1 MESNDTIDRFLNPR
15 RLSTLKGE
23 MPPLHVYII
32 RDALRLPKSP
42 TILKNIYPFYTIED
56 IKREIWIHEN
66 SDLDILPKFQ
76 FLGILSGNQYEE
88 DYPQQGQY
96 YVGAD
101 TEWHELGA
109 PINTLLQL
117 QSPLDVLKS
126 NTGDERFVDS
136 SGRLQSL
143 KVDRKERVT
152 IDDAFLIP
160 RGGELPVFHVYTLSA
175 LLQMRTFAQPIS
187 EYDFNGR
194 LAPYFPTFSSDS
206 QMTPTEADIRY
217 AETLKSYI
225 MNRNRAIKRIDNFI
239 GEIEPLPLS
248 LTGVQFIRLVWD
260 ISNMNVNFEGCE
272 ALFYNLSANERRPFL
287 RLLPLDGTPLTK
299 LYSPGALTISES
311 ISIDLIKQWAQEKTP
326 FNEKDYFFAKVL
338 LYEGMNPIFGT
349 LRIQED
355 GTADF
360 IVTPPKNIRKLD
372 PELEL
377 RNIKTN
383 LTEAIDRTPLENK
396 PYSLAEASLTVTLQL
411 QPKSARITKQSI
423 RDKLQHGFQPFFQ
436 EIAPLPNEQPL
447 IMLRYKCVTNFTNED
462 RIFSFLTQI
471 ISKKLIDGSVSLPE
485 LPALVATEFGI
496 EQEEAQMRVEGWFKA
511 RNNFGLADAAGN
523 DIRPISNSGIDIAI
537 FAQHPSYS
545 FHIYRAEGSAHLE
558 RIYTLIDL
566 LFNIPDNE
574 LKNEPTISEDVR
586 LSVEARVSPEG
597 IIERGDNQIL
607 PPTSPVEQLPS
618 SVVNPGDGTDNFD
631 DFLFYTTGA
640 PEEGEVTEDVTAPPP
655 TVTLPPPAKEV
666 ILPERVPEGKVI
678 AAPQVRPATAPA
690 APEEEGPIVAGSYFI
705 NKLKELDKTLFVY
718 KKADKSVKHYSS
730 GCQANEDRQPLALS
744 EQQYRRMRQ
753 EYQEDEDNGEL
764 FFREYPIRE
773 KTDPQTPPP
782 GAEIVNIMKYGS
794 DPGRQNYYLCPNLY
808 CIRDEIFIRKKDF
821 KGKKDRHDNNKP
833 ENSCPFCYGR
843 KIQDKN
849 RPGVNET
856 VYERKN
862 KPKADK
868 PHAFI
873 GVLTKQKN
881 PAGLSL
887 PCCFTDPVVLRLSEE
902 PFVHIREYE
911 TKYSTTE
918 KSVAPVNEVAPKT
931 QPAILPAVTYYQLL
945 KQHIHS
951 EYIVGPDKYPLEPGK
966 VGLCSAVLDTYLG
979 QVSASLVT
987 RTAIKQDLKRNARGF
1002 LRIGVSNSIRN
1013 RNMSLLAALAPLLV
1027 VTNTAEQVANH
1038 IRKAIYPVL
1047 FQSFNFGNLVLEFYD
1062 PKDPPPSNNE
1072 LEKWAKIH
1080 LNVTIETTNRFYV
1093 ERLYNAYNRFIH
1105 FLEDPSQPKELR
1117 QFAHILAEPGVLTDN
1132 GITIIVIDY
1141 SGNPNDPKTEINI
1154 RCPLQG
1160 YDSEQYA
1167 NNDIVFLTHDPSG
1180 IWEPLIYTDNT
1191 PAVGRE
1197 GDLHDHYF
1205 LFQAA
1210 ALGKQDENVR
1220 SRIHEFRKQCDSS
1233 SLGAYTSQTAP
1244 SGKSLSESLIPKRIL
1259 LNRIGWTPYGLVRDS
1274 YNHVV
1279 AATFRINSRLVAV
1292 PFADDGSLDNFVLYN
1307 QDPDKK
1313 KAEIKRIHFNW
1324 DDFKAADT
1332 ADIINF
1338 YESFINIQFDQYQGY
1353 EINNIVQYTDRV
1365 AVQLKNGILIPARSI
1380 TGQSKYQ
1387 IKTERLRKN
1396 PEWFINKEIAEPNT
1410 SKSSGFLE
1418 DMILPLKKKDADEVF
1433 QHLRLTFSNYIG
1445 SKSAGATLRKRI
1457 QDIIERNNE
1466 IREDYLELY
1475 ERRKR
1480 LEILIGPLIESWL
1493 TVSDNFSPKNSLL
1506 RIDCRIVDKGQCD
1519 NYCIWKEDTSTC
1531 SIHAPSKVT
1540 LGAKHDSKL
1549 GEDHTVDGSRFFM
1562 LRLLDEL
1569 LRLPEKRRQLLY
1581 KDVSYLSSPSKTV
1594 KIGDQT
1600 IIPEVNTQWYQFLI
1614 EETLQKPLEQPI
1626 FFEEFSRD
1634 DADPRNITSNSA
1646 YILPEKLVKMIGDEA
1661 VAENLRIWKSANLY
1675 NLLISL
1681 NISLTDIAGGEKN
1694 IKKLNKEII
1703 NKIRKEKGFTVGQID
1718 LREPDEGIIG
1728 YSQKTSDIV
1737 LIILLESGDVG
1748 FVVNSKTPRRPYIA
1762 KNELGLLETAV
1773 DAIPRAPIR
1782 LGKVPKLSKPPI
1794 PTTAPA

>member
-23 MPPLHVYII
+23 IPPLHVYII

-42 TILKNIYPFYTIED
+42 IILKNIYPFYTIED

-66 SDLDILPKFQ
+66 ADLDILPKFQ
-76 FLGILSGNQYEE
+76 FLGILTENPHEE
-88 DYPQQGQY
+88 DYPQPGQFY
-96 YVGAD
+96 IGAD
-101 TEWHELGA
+101 TEWHELGVS
-109 PINTLLQL
+109 INTLVKL
-117 QSPLDVLKS
+117 QSPLDVLK
-126 NTGDERFVDS
+126 NDTGDERFVDS

-160 RGGELPVFHVYTLSA
+160 RGGELPIFHVYTLSA
-175 LLQMRTFAQPIS
+175 LLQMRTFGQQIS

-206 QMTPTEADIRY
+206 QMTPTETDIRH
-217 AETLKSYI
+217 AENLKAYI
-225 MNRNRAIKRIDNFI
+225 RNRNHAIKRIDGFI
-239 GEIEPLPLS
+239 EEIEPLPLS
-248 LTGVQFIRLVWD
+248 LTGVQFIRFVWD
-260 ISNMNVNFEGCE
+260 ISNKNSNFEGCE

-299 LYSPGALTISES
+299 LYSPGALTISET
-311 ISIDLIKQWAQEKTP
+311 ISIELIKQWAQEKTP

-355 GTADF
+355 GSADF

-377 RNIKTN
+377 RNIKAN
-383 LTEAIDRTPLENK
+383 LTEAIDKTSLENI
-396 PYSLAEASLTVTLQL
+396 PFSLAEASLTVTLQL
-411 QPKSARITKQSI
+411 QAKSSRITKQSI
-423 RDKLQHGFQPFFQ
+423 RDKLQRGFQPFFQ

-462 RIFSFLTQI
+462 NIFSFLTQI
-471 ISKKLIDGSVSLPE
+471 ISKKLIDGTVSLPE

-496 EQEEAQMRVEGWFKA
+496 EQEQAQMRVEGWFRA

-523 DIRPISNSGIDIAI
+523 DIRAISNSGIDIAI
-537 FAQHPSYS
+537 FAQHPLYS

-574 LKNEPTISEDVR
+574 LKNEPIISEDVR
-586 LSVEARVSPEG
+586 QSVEARVSPKG

-607 PPTSPVEQLPS
+607 SPTSPVEQLPS
-618 SVVNPGDGTDNFD
+618 SVINPGDGTDNFD

-640 PEEGEVTEDVTAPPP
+640 PEEGEVTEDTTAAPPP
-655 TVTLPPPAKEV
+655 VSLPPPAKEV

-678 AAPQVRPATAPA
+678 AAAQVRPATAPA
-690 APEEEGPIVAGSYFI
+690 APDDDGPIVAGSYFI
-705 NKLKELDKTLFVY
+705 NKLKEVDKTLFVY
-718 KKADKSVKHYSS
+718 KKSDKSVKHYSS
-730 GCQANEDRQPLALS
+730 GCQANEDRQPLALT
-744 EQQYRRMRQ
+744 EQQYRRMRD

-764 FFREYPIRE
+764 FFREYPIRD

-782 GAEIVNIMKYGS
+782 GAEIINIMKYGS

-808 CIRDEIFIRKKDF
+808 CIKDEIFIKKKDF
-821 KGKKDRHDNNKP
+821 KGKKDREDNNKP
-833 ENSCPFCYGR
+833 ENTCPFCYGR

-849 RPGVNET
+849 KPGINET

-862 KPKADK
+862 KPKAEK
-868 PHAFI
+868 PHSFI

-902 PFVHIREYE
+902 PFTHIREYE
-911 TKYSTTE
+911 TKYSTNE
-918 KSVAPVNEVAPKT
+918 KSAAPVNEIVPKIQT
-931 QPAILPAVTYYQLL
+931 VVPSTILYYQLL

-951 EYIVGPDKYPLEPGK
+951 EYIVGADKYPLEPGK
-966 VGLCSAVLDTYLG
+966 VGLCSGVLDTYLG

-1013 RNMSLLAALAPLLV
+1013 RNMSLFAALAPLLI
-1027 VTNTAEQVANH
+1027 VTNTAEQVANY
-1038 IRKAIYPVL
+1038 IRRSIYPLL

-1062 PKDPPPSNNE
+1062 PKDPSPSNNE

-1080 LNVTIETTNRFYV
+1080 LDVTIETTNRFYI

-1105 FLEDPSQPKELR
+1105 FLEDPSRPKELR

-1220 SRIHEFRKQCDSS
+1220 SRIHEFRKQCGSS

-1244 SGKSLSESLIPKRIL
+1244 GGKSLNESLIPKRIL
-1259 LNRIGWTPYGLVRDS
+1259 LNRIGLVPYGLVRDS
-1274 YNHVV
+1274 YNHTV
-1279 AATFRINSRLVAV
+1279 AATFRINNRLVAV

-1307 QDPDKK
+1307 LDPKKK

-1332 ADIINF
+1332 ADIIGF
-1338 YESFINIQFDQYQGY
+1338 YENFINTNFDQYQGY
-1353 EINNIVQYTDRV
+1353 EINNIIQYTDRV

-1380 TGQSKYQ
+1380 IAQSKYQ
-1387 IKTERLRKN
+1387 IQIEKLRKN

-1410 SKSSGFLE
+1410 IKSSKFLD

-1433 QHLRLTFSNYIG
+1433 QHLRLTFANYIG
-1445 SKSAGATLRKRI
+1445 SKSAGPTLRKRI

-1540 LGAKHDSKL
+1540 LGAKYDSKL

-1600 IIPEVNTQWYQFLI
+1600 IIPEVNTQWYQFLV
-1614 EETLQKPLEQPI
+1614 EETLQKPLEQPM

-1634 DADPRNITSNSA
+1634 DSDPRNTVSESV
-1646 YILPEKLVKMIGDEA
+1646 YILPEKLITMIGNA
-1661 VAENLRIWKSANLY
+1661 PSENLRIWKASTLY
-1675 NLLISL
+1675 NLLKSL
-1681 NISLTDIAGGEKN
+1681 DISLTDIAGGEHN

-1703 NKIRKEKGFTVGQID
+1703 NKIRKEKGYTIGQID
-1718 LREPDEGIIG
+1718 LTHPDEGIIG
-1728 YSQKTSDIV
+1728 YSQKTSHIV

-1748 FVVNSKTPRRPYIA
+1748 FVVNSKTPRRPYIE
-1762 KNELGLLETAV
+1762 KNELGLLEAAV
-1773 DAIPRAPIR
+1773 DAMPRPPIR
-1782 LGKVPKLSKPPI
+1782 FPKLSKAL
-1794 PTTAPA
+1794 TAPI